1 MMPRPRI
8 QTLYSLPVSRLAHPR
23 LCTPTICRAPSP
35 GTVIISRPLTTSPR
49 RFNEP
54 PKAAQPEQPGPIPTS
69 TAAVSP
75 EQAAAS
81 DAQAAANPQQ
91 QQPEPHRRGRRRG
104 GILYAAFFLLVGTT
118 LGSLFRITIA
128 PPDLPE
134 PGTPEDEHLLAVIRR
149 KAAALPLVQRLEA
162 DPEWTS
168 WDAYSGMEDPE
179 AADASDAGAAAP
191 GPQQRRRGARL
202 TSGALAGSRGLA
214 YQRVFRNDATGEFLS
229 VVYFGGG
236 MAGWPGVV
244 HGGCLATVLDESL
257 GRCAVWR
264 FPSRTGVTASLEL
277 TYKAPTRTEA
287 FYVVR
292 ARPASGEAAPGK
304 SDRKAWVEGS
314 VETLDGQTCV
324 LAKGLFVVPKSLK
337 LAPLSGL

>member
-1 MMPRPRI
+1 MLRPRI
-8 QTLYSLPVSRLAHPR
+8 QTLYSLPVWRTAHPR
-23 LCTPTICRAPSP
+23 LYTRTIRRAPSP
-35 GTVIISRPLTTSPR
+35 CTTTISRRLTTSPR
-49 RFNEP
+49 RFNELP
-54 PKAAQPEQPGPIPTS
+54 NAAQPKQPGPIPAS
-69 TAAVSP
+69 TAAIPP

-81 DAQAAANPQQ
+81 DAQAAPNPPQQ
-91 QQPEPHRRGRRRG
+91 PKPPRRRRG
-104 GILYAAFFLLVGTT
+104 AILYAAFFLLIGTT

-162 DPEWTS
+162 DPEWTA
-168 WDAYSGMEDPE
+168 WDAYSGFDDSQTSDTS
-179 AADASDAGAAAP
+179 DASDAGVAP
-191 GPQQRRRGARL
+191 MRRRREAHL
-202 TSGALAGSRGLA
+202 TAGALAGSRGLA
-214 YQRVFRNDATGEFLS
+214 YQRVFRNNATGECLN

-236 MAGWPGVV
+236 TAGWPGVV

-257 GRCAVWR
+257 ARCAILR
-264 FPSRTGVTASLEL
+264 FPSRTGVTATLEL

-314 VETLDGQTCV
+314 VETLDGRTCV
-324 LAKGLFVVPKSLK
+324 LARALFVVPKGIK
-337 LAPLSGL
+337 LAPLTGF

>member
-1 MMPRPRI
+1 MLRPRI
-8 QTLYSLPVSRLAHPR
+8 QTLYSLPVSASAHPR
-23 LCTPTICRAPSP
+23 LYTPTLRRAPSP
-35 GTVIISRPLTTSPR
+35 HTIIISRLLTTSPR

-69 TAAVSP
+69 AAAIPP
-75 EQAAAS
+75 EQAAAP
-81 DAQAAANPQQ
+81 DAQAATNPQQ
-91 QQPEPHRRGRRRG
+91 QPKPPRRRRG

-149 KAAALPLVQRLEA
+149 KAAALPLVRRLEA

-168 WDAYSGMEDPE
+168 WDAYSGMEDSNTS
-179 AADASDAGAAAP
+179 DTSDAGAP
-191 GPQQRRRGARL
+191 RTRQRREARL

-214 YQRVFRNDATGEFLS
+214 YQHVFRNEATGECLS

-236 MAGWPGVV
+236 TAGWPGVV

-257 GRCAVWR
+257 GRCAILR

-292 ARPASGEAAPGK
+292 ARPAGGEAAPGK

-324 LAKGLFVVPKSLK
+324 LAKALFVVPKGIK
-337 LAPLSGL
+337 LAPLTGF

>member
-1 MMPRPRI
+1 MPRPRI
-8 QTLYSLPVSRLAHPR
+8 QTLYSLPVPRLAHPR
-23 LCTPTICRAPSP
+23 LCTPTIRRAPSP
-35 GTVIISRPLTTSPR
+35 GTITISRLLTTSPR

-54 PKAAQPEQPGPIPTS
+54 PKAAEPKKPGPIPTS
-69 TAAVSP
+69 TAATP
-75 EQAAAS
+75 LEQAAAS

-91 QQPEPHRRGRRRG
+91 QRPDPPRRRRG
-104 GILYAAFFLLVGTT
+104 VLYAAFFLLVGTT

-149 KAAALPLVQRLEA
+149 KAAALPLVQRLET

-179 AADASDAGAAAP
+179 ASDASDAPDAGAAAP
-191 GPQQRRRGARL
+191 RPQGRRGARL

-236 MAGWPGVV
+236 TAGWPGVV

-257 GRCAVWR
+257 GRCAVRR

-292 ARPASGEAAPGK
+292 AQPASGEAAPGK

-324 LAKGLFVVPKSLK
+324 LAKGLFVVPKSIK
-337 LAPLSGL
+337 LASLDGL

>member
-1 MMPRPRI
+1 MLRPRT
-8 QTLYSLPVSRLAHPR
+8 QTLSSLPVWRSAHPR
-23 LCTPTICRAPSP
+23 LYMPTIRRAPSP
-35 GTVIISRPLTTSPR
+35 CAIIISRLLTTSPR

-54 PKAAQPEQPGPIPTS
+54 PNAAQSKQPGQIPTS
-69 TAAVSP
+69 TAAIP
-75 EQAAAS
+75 REQAVAS
-81 DAQAAANPQQ
+81 DGQATTNPQQ
-91 QQPEPHRRGRRRG
+91 QPKPPGRRRRG
-104 GILYAAFFLLVGTT
+104 LLYAAFFLLIGTT

-168 WDAYSGMEDPE
+168 WDAYSGFEDSETSP
-179 AADASDAGAAAP
+179 ASDAGVAP
-191 GPQQRRRGARL
+191 RRRRREARL
-202 TSGALAGSRGLA
+202 TSDALAGSRGLA
-214 YQRVFRNDATGEFLS
+214 YQRVFRNDTTGECLS
-229 VVYFGGG
+229 VVYFGSGT
-236 MAGWPGVV
+236 AGWPGIV

-257 GRCAVWR
+257 GRCAILR
-264 FPSRTGVTASLEL
+264 FPSRTGVTATLEL

-292 ARPASGEAAPGK
+292 ARPTSGEAASGN

-324 LAKGLFVVPKSLK
+324 LARALFVVPKGIK
-337 LAPLSGL
+337 LAPLTGM

>member
-1 MMPRPRI
+1 MLRPRT
-8 QTLYSLPVSRLAHPR
+8 QTLYSLPVWRSAHPR
-23 LCTPTICRAPSP
+23 LYTPTIRRAPSP
-35 GTVIISRPLTTSPR
+35 CTIIVVSRLLTTSPR

-54 PKAAQPEQPGPIPTS
+54 PKAAQPKQPGPIPTS
-69 TAAVSP
+69 TAAIP
-75 EQAAAS
+75 HGQAAPS
-81 DAQAAANPQQ
+81 DAQATTDPQQ
-91 QQPEPHRRGRRRG
+91 QSKPPRRRRGRL
-104 GILYAAFFLLVGTT
+104 LYAAFFLLIGTT

-128 PPDLPE
+128 PPNLPE

-168 WDAYSGMEDPE
+168 WDAYSGIEDSE
-179 AADASDAGAAAP
+179 TSATSDAGVAP
-191 GPQQRRRGARL
+191 RRRRREPRL
-202 TSGALAGSRGLA
+202 TSDALAGSRGLA
-214 YQRVFRNDATGEFLS
+214 YQRVFRNDATGECLS

-236 MAGWPGVV
+236 TAGWPGVV

-257 GRCAVWR
+257 GRCAILR

-287 FYVVR
+287 FYIVR

-314 VETLDGQTCV
+314 VETLDGRTCV
-324 LAKGLFVVPKSLK
+324 LARGLFVVPKGIK
-337 LAPLSGL
+337 LAPLTGM

>member
-1 MMPRPRI
+1 MLRPRT
-8 QTLYSLPVSRLAHPR
+8 QTLYSLPAWPSAHPR
-23 LCTPTICRAPSP
+23 LYTPTIRRAPSP
-35 GTVIISRPLTTSPR
+35 CTIIISRLLTTSPR

-54 PKAAQPEQPGPIPTS
+54 PKAAQPKQPEPTPTS
-69 TAAVSP
+69 TAAIP
-75 EQAAAS
+75 RERAAAS
-81 DAQAAANPQQ
+81 DAQATTNPQQ
-91 QQPEPHRRGRRRG
+91 QPKPPRRRRGRL
-104 GILYAAFFLLVGTT
+104 LYAAFFLLIGTT

-168 WDAYSGMEDPE
+168 WDAYSGIEDSGTE
-179 AADASDAGAAAP
+179 ATLDAGAAP
-191 GPQQRRRGARL
+191 RRQRREARL

-214 YQRVFRNDATGEFLS
+214 YQRVFRNDATGECLS
-229 VVYFGGG
+229 GVYFGGG
-236 MAGWPGVV
+236 TAGWPGVV

-257 GRCAVWR
+257 GRCAILR
-264 FPSRTGVTASLEL
+264 FPSRTGVTATLEL
-277 TYKAPTRTEA
+277 TYKAPPRTEA

-292 ARPASGEAAPGK
+292 ARPASGEAAPEK

-324 LAKGLFVVPKSLK
+324 LAKALFVVPKGIK
-337 LAPLSGL
+337 LAPLTGM

>member
-1 MMPRPRI
+1 MLGPRTR
-8 QTLYSLPVSRLAHPR
+8 TLYSLPVWRSAHPR
-23 LCTPTICRAPSP
+23 LYAPTIWRAPSP
-35 GTVIISRPLTTSPR
+35 CPIIISRLLTTSPR

-54 PKAAQPEQPGPIPTS
+54 PKAAQPKQPGSIPTS
-69 TAAVSP
+69 TAAISH

-81 DAQAAANPQQ
+81 DAQTATNPQQ
-91 QQPEPHRRGRRRG
+91 PPKSPRRRRG
-104 GILYAAFFLLVGTT
+104 GLLYAAFCLLIGTT

-168 WDAYSGMEDPE
+168 WDAYSGIEDSE
-179 AADASDAGAAAP
+179 TSATLDAGVAP
-191 GPQQRRRGARL
+191 RRQRRGARL

-214 YQRVFRNDATGEFLS
+214 YQRVFRNDATGECIS

-236 MAGWPGVV
+236 TSGWPGFV

-257 GRCAVWR
+257 GRCAILR

-292 ARPASGEAAPGK
+292 ARPASGEEVAGE
-304 SDRKAWVEGS
+304 SDRKGWVEGS
-314 VETLDGQTCV
+314 VETLDGRTCV
-324 LAKGLFVVPKSLK
+324 LARALFVVPKRIK
-337 LAPLSGL
+337 LSPLTGL